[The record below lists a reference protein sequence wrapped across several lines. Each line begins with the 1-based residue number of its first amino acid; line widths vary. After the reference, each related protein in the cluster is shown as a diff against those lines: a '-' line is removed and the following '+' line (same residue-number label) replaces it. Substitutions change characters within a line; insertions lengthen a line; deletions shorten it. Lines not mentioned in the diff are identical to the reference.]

1 MAELFGFE
9 IKRKVEPLD
18 IPSFTP
24 KAADDGAMVVA
35 EGGVYGTFVDLDGAV
50 RTEAELVNKYREV
63 AMHPEVE
70 MAIDDIVNEA
80 IVADPKKE
88 IVSLN
93 LDDLEQPEKI
103 KKMIIEEFDNI
114 VDLLEF
120 NQHAYEIFKK
130 WYVDGRLLYH
140 AMIDEKNPKEGI
152 KELRYIDPRKIRKVR
167 TQKKRKVSKDSNI
180 TVPQTGEEFY
190 IYNEKGF
197 SKTAGVPNNVAPFQ
211 DTGAQG
217 LKIAVD
223 SIVNVSSGLV
233 NVNGDLV
240 IGYLQKA
247 IKPLNM
253 LKAMEDSLVI
263 YRISRAPE
271 RRIFYIDVG
280 NLPKPKAEQYLR
292 DVMTRFKNKVVYDS
306 STGEIRDDRK
316 HMTMLEDFWLP
327 RREGGKGTEITT
339 LPGGQNLGQMDDV
352 TYFQNKLYKSLNV
365 PIGRM
370 DPSAQYSFGRATEIT
385 RDEVKFAKFVTRLR
399 MRFADLF
406 TRILEKQLILKGVIT
421 SEDWAEFKTN
431 FKYEFAE
438 DNHFAEL
445 RNTEILRDRVSML
458 RDVDDYAGKYYSHE
472 WIRRNVLYQTEED
485 MEEIDEQIKEE
496 MNNPQYNQPEIGPD
510 GQPIPGTGMQPAPGG
525 DDGDAGTPP
534 APPAIKPPK
543 DADFGPAV
551 PDVVKKPA

>member
-1 MAELFGFE
+1 MDLFGFE

-50 RTEAELVNKYREV
+50 RTEAELVNKYREI

-93 LDDLEQPEKI
+93 LDDLEQPDKI
-103 KKMIIEEFDNI
+103 KKMILEEFDNI

-140 AMIDEKNPKEGI
+140 AMIDEQNPREGI

-167 TQKKRKVSKDSNI
+167 TQKKRRVSKESNI

-306 STGEIRDDRK
+306 TSGEIRDDRK

-399 MRFADLF
+399 ARFSDLF
-406 TRILEKQLILKGVIT
+406 TKILEKQLILKGIIT
-421 SEDWAEFKTN
+421 SEDWSEFKTN
-431 FKYEFAE
+431 FKYEYAE

-458 RDVDDYAGKYYSHE
+458 RDIDDYTGKYYSHE

-485 MEEIDEQIKEE
+485 MKEIDEQIAAEVD
-496 MNNPQYNQPEIGPD
+496 NPQYNQPEIGPD
-510 GQPIPGTGMQPAPGG
+510 GQPIPGTGMQQP
-525 DDGDAGTPP
+525 GDAGTPP
-534 APPAIKPPK
+534 AAPQAQPPQE
-543 DADFGPAV
+543 ADFGPKV

>member
-103 KKMIIEEFDNI
+103 KKLIIEEFDNI

-130 WYVDGRLLYH
+130 WYVDGRLIYH
-140 AMIDEKNPKEGI
+140 AMIDETKPREGI
-152 KELRYIDPRKIRKVR
+152 KELRYVDPRKIRKVR
-167 TQKKRKVSKDSNI
+167 TVKKRKVSSSSNV

-217 LKIAVD
+217 LKIAID

-352 TYFQNKLYKSLNV
+352 TYFQNKLYKALNV

-385 RDEVKFAKFVTRLR
+385 RDEVKFAKFITRLR
-399 MRFADLF
+399 MRFSDLF
-406 TRILEKQLILKGVIT
+406 TRILEKQLILKGIIT

-431 FKYEFAE
+431 FKFEYAE

-485 MEEIDEQIKEE
+485 MKEIDQQIQEE
-496 MNNPQYNQPEIGPD
+496 KDNPQYNQPEIGPD
-510 GQPIPGTGMQPAPGG
+510 GQPVPGTGMQQP
-525 DDGDAGTPP
+525 DDAGTPP
-534 APPAIKPPK
+534 SPPADVKPPK
-543 DADFGPAV
+543 DSDFGPAV

>member
-35 EGGVYGTFVDLDGAV
+35 EGGVYGTFVDLDGAI

-103 KKMIIEEFDNI
+103 KKLILEEFDNI

-130 WYVDGRLLYH
+130 WYVDGRLYYH
-140 AMIDEKNPKEGI
+140 AMIDEKNPREGI

-217 LKIAVD
+217 LKISID

-233 NVNGDLV
+233 NVNGDLI

-253 LKAMEDSLVI
+253 LKSMEDSLVI

-292 DVMTRFKNKVVYDS
+292 DVMTRFKNKVVYDAT
-306 STGEIRDDRK
+306 TGEIRDDRK

-399 MRFADLF
+399 ARFSDLF
-406 TRILEKQLILKGVIT
+406 TRILEKQLILKGIIT

-431 FKYEFAE
+431 FKFEYAE

-458 RDVDDYAGKYYSHE
+458 RDIDDYTGKYYSHE
-472 WIRRNVLYQTEED
+472 WIRRNVLYQTKED
-485 MEEIDEQIKEE
+485 MKEIDEQIAQEVD
-496 MNNPQYNQPEIGPD
+496 NPQYNQPEIGPD
-510 GQPIPGTGMQPAPGG
+510 GQPVPGTGMPPQ
-525 DDGDAGTPP
+525 GDAGTPP
-534 APPAIKPPK
+534 APEDVKPPK

>member
-9 IKRKVEPLD
+9 FKRKVEPID

-93 LDDLEQPEKI
+93 LDDLEQPDKI
-103 KKMIIEEFDNI
+103 KKMILEEFGNI

-140 AMIDEKNPKEGI
+140 AMIDETKPREGI

-167 TQKKRKVSKDSNI
+167 TQKKRRVSATSNI

-223 SIVNVSSGLV
+223 AIVNVSSGLV

-306 STGEIRDDRK
+306 ATGEIRDDRK

-399 MRFADLF
+399 LRFADLF
-406 TRILEKQLILKGVIT
+406 TRILEKQLILKGIIT

-458 RDVDDYAGKYYSHE
+458 RDVDDYTGKYYSHE

-485 MEEIDEQIKEE
+485 MAEIDKQIKEE

-510 GQPIPGTGMQPAPGG
+510 GQPVPGTGMQPPPGE
-525 DDGDAGTPP
+525 DAGTPP
-534 APPAIKPPK
+534 APPAAKPPK
-543 DADFGPAV
+543 NADFGPAV

>member
-9 IKRKVEPLD
+9 IKRKNEPVD

-24 KAADDGAMVVA
+24 KATDDGAMVVA

-80 IVADPKKE
+80 IVADPKKA

-93 LDDLEQPEKI
+93 LDDLEQPDKI
-103 KKMIIEEFDNI
+103 KKLIQEEFDTI

-120 NQHAYEIFKK
+120 NQYAYEIFKK
-130 WYVDGRLLYH
+130 WYVDGRLIYH
-140 AMIDEKNPKEGI
+140 AMIDEKNPREGI
-152 KELRYIDPRKIRKVR
+152 KELRYVDPRKIRKVR
-167 TQKKRKVSKDSNI
+167 TVKKRKVSGTSNV
-180 TVPQTGEEFY
+180 TVPQSAGEFY

-223 SIVNVSSGLV
+223 AIVNVSSGLV

-292 DVMTRFKNKVVYDS
+292 DVMTRFKNKVVYDAA
-306 STGEIRDDRK
+306 TGEIRDDRK

-385 RDEVKFAKFVTRLR
+385 RDEVKFAKFITRLR
-399 MRFADLF
+399 MRFSDLF

-431 FKYEFAE
+431 FKFEYAE

-458 RDVDDYAGKYYSHE
+458 RDADDYTGKYFSHE
-472 WIRRNVLYQTEED
+472 WIRRNVLYQTDED
-485 MEEIDEQIKEE
+485 MQEIDKQIAEE
-496 MNNPQYNQPEIGPD
+496 VNNPQYNQPEIGPD
-510 GQPIPGTGMQPAPGG
+510 GQPVPGTGMQP
-525 DDGDAGTPP
+525 DDAGTPP
-534 APPAIKPPK
+534 SEPDVQPPK

>member
-1 MAELFGFE
+1 
-9 IKRKVEPLD
+9 
-18 IPSFTP
+18 
-24 KAADDGAMVVA
+24 
-35 EGGVYGTFVDLDGAV
+35 
-50 RTEAELVNKYREV
+50 
-63 AMHPEVE
+63 
-70 MAIDDIVNEA
+70 
-80 IVADPKKE
+80 
-88 IVSLN
+88 
-93 LDDLEQPEKI
+93 
-103 KKMIIEEFDNI
+103 MIIEEFNNI

-140 AMIDEKNPKEGI
+140 AMIDEAKPRDGI

-167 TQKKRKVSKDSNI
+167 TVKKRKVAKDSNI

-399 MRFADLF
+399 MRFSDLF
-406 TRILEKQLILKGVIT
+406 TRILEKQLILKGIIT

-431 FKYEFAE
+431 FKYEYAE

-458 RDVDDYAGKYYSHE
+458 RDVDDYTGKYYSHE

-485 MEEIDEQIKEE
+485 MKEIDEQIKEE
-496 MNNPQYNQPEIGPD
+496 MNNPQYNQPGIGPD
-510 GQPIPGTGMQPAPGG
+510 GQPVPGTDMQPE
-525 DDGDAGTPP
+525 GDAGTPP
-534 APPAIKPPK
+534 APPQAQSPK